1 MIGKEHDIL
10 GESPAMKLACTFAL
24 VKQLFEGACKA
35 ICVTQPKPPG
45 MKRITD
51 MMGPFSVVPEWV
63 RLGKRSACCMGVMRG
78 LELAKA
84 YHPGLRLDCLAA
96 GFPDLKAD
104 ESKFSREDYAK
115 VHKETRPFATKIA
128 DEMELNR
135 LEAGYDEHSKRRR
148 ISLPTPVE
156 FSLLPSP
163 KKTSEPANPVEPFP
177 GGEED
182 DLVMDDLSDVDLV
195 EICNGILSPANV
207 AGSSSQ
213 SKADDHA

>member
-1 MIGKEHDIL
+1 LLHGGDAW
-10 GESPAMKLACTFAL
+10 P
-24 VKQLFEGACKA
+24 GAR
-35 ICVTQPKPPG
+35 Q
-45 MKRITD
+45 
-51 MMGPFSVVPEWV
+51 S
-63 RLGKRSACCMGVMRG
+63 
-78 LELAKA
+78 

-135 LEAGYDEHSKRRR
+135 LEVGYDEHSKRRR